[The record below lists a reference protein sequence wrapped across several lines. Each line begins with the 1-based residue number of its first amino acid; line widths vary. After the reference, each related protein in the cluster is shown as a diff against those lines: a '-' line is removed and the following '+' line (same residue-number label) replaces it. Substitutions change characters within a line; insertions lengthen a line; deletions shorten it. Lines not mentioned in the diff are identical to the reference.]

1 MTRDGND
8 TGTLRPAAVNL
19 SPLNVAATDLVALQE
34 KLLATARTAHAH
46 RAADTVYGSRDTV
59 LRQTILALLA
69 GAELAAHDSPPE
81 ATLQVL
87 TGRVRLIGDGRSWDL
102 DAGALVPIP
111 PERHAVTAIEDSVFL
126 LTVIRATAAPTKG
139 TPA

>member
-19 SPLNVAATDLVALQE
+19 SPLNVATTDLVALQE

-126 LTVIRATAAPTKG
+126 LTVIRATAASIEAA
-139 TPA
+139 PA